1 MSEIVTMQYYIPST
15 MVILVIL
22 SKTQKPEESI
32 FKTNMSILVKISSKS
47 TFLVVF
53 AAETSKKKKVYIS
66 NIIFVLM
73 NTIFSLVY
81 DVVDILF
88 WNCASKSW
96 FAFVPIFPLGSI
108 VTKNILKTNLTTTD
122 SRH

>member
-53 AAETSKKKKVYIS
+53 AAETSKKKEKYI
-66 NIIFVLM
+66 FQ
-73 NTIFSLVY
+73 
-81 DVVDILF
+81 ILF
-88 WNCASKSW
+88 L
-96 FAFVPIFPLGSI
+96 F
-108 VTKNILKTNLTTTD
+108 
-122 SRH
+122 

>member
-1 MSEIVTMQYYIPST
+1 

-53 AAETSKKKKVYIS
+53 AAETSKKRKVYIS

-88 WNCASKSW
+88 
-96 FAFVPIFPLGSI
+96 
-108 VTKNILKTNLTTTD
+108 
-122 SRH
+122 

>member
-1 MSEIVTMQYYIPST
+1 

-53 AAETSKKKKVYIS
+53 AAETSKKKRKVYIS

-81 DVVDILF
+81 DVVDIL
-88 WNCASKSW
+88 
-96 FAFVPIFPLGSI
+96 I
-108 VTKNILKTNLTTTD
+108 
-122 SRH
+122 

>member
-53 AAETSKKKKVYIS
+53 AAETSKKEKYI
-66 NIIFVLM
+66 FQ
-73 NTIFSLVY
+73 
-81 DVVDILF
+81 ILF
-88 WNCASKSW
+88 L
-96 FAFVPIFPLGSI
+96 F
-108 VTKNILKTNLTTTD
+108 
-122 SRH
+122 